1 MNEATTQTQ
10 PTPSW
15 QQSTFRRFSVAPM
28 LDSAE
33 VPY

>member
-10 PTPSW
+10 LTPSW

-28 LDSAE
+28 LDWAA
-33 VPY
+33 